1 MTITPLIVGQFEV
14 RLLDKTNPKELEDVQ
29 RMRYQE
35 IVLEYNKDNLN
46 EKGTDYSPYDQYC
59 DHIIAIDKETNEI
72 VGTYRV
78 MQKHHVEPLG
88 GFLTEEEYDITA
100 LKQSPYPILELGR
113 AMVKKEYRG
122 SIVLKLIWKFLLQY
136 VEANQI
142 RFLFGTASF
151 HGTDPTVYQNGLAF
165 LYHNYLIDNEYCPK
179 AIGETSGP
187 MNRLGLAEVDPQ
199 KALEEIPPLIKGY
212 LAMGA
217 KVGDGYF
224 VDIPFNSVDVFIFLD
239 LLNFNETFVKRL
251 IK

>member
-1 MTITPLIVGQFEV
+1 MTIKPLLVGQFEI

-35 IVLEYNKDNLN
+35 IVLEYNQENLN
-46 EKGTDYSPYDQYC
+46 EMGTDYSPYDQYC
-59 DHIIAIDKETNEI
+59 DHIIAIDSKTQEI

-88 GFLTEEEYDITA
+88 GFLTEAEYDITS
-100 LKQSPYPILELGR
+100 LKNSPYQILELGR
-113 AMVKKEYRG
+113 AVVKKEYRG
-122 SIVLKLIWKFLLQY
+122 SIVLKLIWKFLFQY
-136 VEANQI
+136 VEEYQI

-151 HGTDPTVYQNGLAF
+151 YGTDPFAYRYGLSL

-179 AIGETSGP
+179 AIGESSGS
-187 MNRLGLAEVDPQ
+187 MNMVELEELDSQ
-199 KALEEIPPLIKGY
+199 KAMDEIPSLIKGY

-224 VDIPFNSVDVFIFLD
+224 VDFPFKSVDVFILLD
-239 LLNFNETFVKRL
+239 LFNFNEAYVRRL
-251 IK
+251 F